1 MTHFKSNLRD
11 IQFNLFEYGK
21 LQGVL
26 GQGRFADMDEDTA
39 RSVIAEVDKLARG
52 VIADSFEPGDREPLQ
67 LHDGNVTLPPA
78 IRTAIDAFYEGG
90 WQALELPSHLGGV
103 GAPPSVRWASLE
115 LVCGASPA
123 VAFYLFGSFIATIID
138 ALGTESQKARY
149 VEQMLQKRWGGTMV
163 LTEPDAGSDVGAG
176 RSKAVH
182 VKDDVWEI
190 EGTKRFI
197 TNGDFDGPD
206 NIVHLVLARP
216 EGAVAGTKGLSLFI
230 VPKFWVN
237 EDGSLG
243 ERNGVFVTGIEKKMG
258 LSASATCELTMGGDV
273 PCRGLLVGEVHDGIR
288 QMFRVIEHA
297 RMFIGL
303 KSMSTASTGYL
314 NALEYA
320 KERVQGAD
328 MKQMADKTAP
338 RVRIIEHPDVR
349 RTLMLQKAH
358 VEGMRALTYYGAR
371 IQDDIAQLAADPN
384 HSHEALQ
391 ELERRSDLLLPL
403 IKGYNSEKAYELLS
417 VSLQTFGG
425 SGYCKDY
432 PIEQYIRDQKID
444 TLYEGTTHIQSQDLV
459 FRKIARDGGA
469 TLRGLLSDAQALL
482 KEERGGPAFA
492 NERALLGEALGTVQ
506 QMLMACMAFMKES
519 IYLIGL
525 NANRMLESVAEVVI
539 AYLLVDQA
547 ILAAASLDGAN
558 EADAAFYKGKV
569 ASARYFTREVLPE
582 LSVRLKQLK
591 ATDLSLM
598 DLDEA
603 AF

>member
-11 IQFNLFEYGK
+11 LQFNLFEYGRI
-21 LQGVL
+21 QSVL
-26 GQGRFADMDEDTA
+26 GTGPFAEMDEDTA
-39 RSVIAEVDKLARG
+39 RSVLLEVEKLATG
-52 VIADSFEPGDREPLQ
+52 VIADSFEPGDREPLK
-67 LHDGNVTLPPA
+67 LEEGDVTLPPS
-78 IRTAIDAFYEGG
+78 IRAGIDAFYEGG
-90 WQALELPSHLGGV
+90 WQALELPPHLGGV

-123 VAFYLFGSFIATIID
+123 VAFYLFGTFIATIID
-138 ALGTESQKARY
+138 RLGTEAQKERY
-149 VEQMLQKRWGGTMV
+149 VRQMLEKRWGGTMV

-182 VKDDVWEI
+182 VEGDVWQI

-216 EGAVAGTKGLSLFI
+216 EGAAAGTKGLSLFI
-230 VPKFWVN
+230 VPKFWVE
-237 EDGSLG
+237 EDGTLG
-243 ERNGVFVTGIEKKMG
+243 ARNGVFVSAIEKKMG
-258 LSASATCELTMGGDV
+258 LSASATCELTMGDSI

-314 NALEYA
+314 NALAYA

-328 MKQMADKTAP
+328 MKQMADKSAP

-358 VEGMRALTYYGAR
+358 VEGMRALTYWGAR
-371 IQDDIAQLAADPN
+371 IQDDIAAMAADPN
-384 HSHEALQ
+384 HSKAELD

-403 IKGYNSEKAYELLS
+403 IKGYNSEKAYELLA

-444 TLYEGTTHIQSQDLV
+444 TLYEGTTHIQALDLV

-469 TLRGLLSDAQALL
+469 TLRGVLGDAQALL

-492 NERALLGEALGTVQ
+492 NERALLAEALGTMQ

-519 IYLIGL
+519 IYLIGF
-525 NANRMLESVAEVVI
+525 NANRMLESLAEVII
-539 AYLLVDQA
+539 AYLLLDQA
-547 ILAAASLDGAN
+547 VLAAKSREGAS
-558 EADAAFYKGKV
+558 EADVAFYNGKI
-569 ASARYFTREVLPE
+569 ASARFFAKEVLPE
-582 LSVRLKQLK
+582 LSVRLRQLK
-591 ATDLSLM
+591 ATDLGLM